1 MYFQGITNT
10 SDKNSCAFIR
20 QCFSKTVTYLRH
32 LLTSFR
38 YNLSF
43 RDEIDDIVEGFN
55 KKSDYKWFEFSDTDF
70 LDENNSSSSGTE
82 SDKKSTGGTSTTQKP
97 TINSQN
103 NFRWRKKQPFSF
115 GTSFIEE
122 HVTPPPLDPLSPYQ
136 YFKFSFDDN
145 LLNTLQD
152 KKICTQLK
160 LAANQ

>member
-1 MYFQGITNT
+1 MRSISTSSIYGRKKLESSHLKQKNPIVDFNV
-10 SDKNSCAFIR
+10 SDKDEDNGDI
-20 QCFSKTVTYLRH
+20 
-32 LLTSFR
+32 
-38 YNLSF
+38 

>member
-1 MYFQGITNT
+1 MESSHLKQKNPIVDFNV
-10 SDKNSCAFIR
+10 SDKDEDNGDI
-20 QCFSKTVTYLRH
+20 
-32 LLTSFR
+32 
-38 YNLSF
+38 

-70 LDENNSSSSGTE
+70 LDENSSSSGTE